1 MRPRIG
7 LGKCSHIQSI
17 IPNSDLA
24 STRSPQKVIR
34 RGCPFFSGCS
44 FIILRRY
51 RIVWGHSTAQL
62 RADWNLLTTFSC
74 RSTCVVEEH
83 RNGSSPNSQ
92 GNPGLRPGIMNSHWA
107 ELTCNIWNEGV
118 GTTIIS
124 HPCRSIHSKFPKR

>member
-34 RGCPFFSGCS
+34 RGCPFFSGCP

-62 RADWNLLTTFSC
+62 RAVWNLLTTFSC
-74 RSTCVVEEH
+74 RTCVRASS
-83 RNGSSPNSQ
+83 RNIEIRGPNSQ
-92 GNPGLRPGIMNSHWA
+92 GNPGLRPGMNLPTQCLWTHSPPWIFR
-107 ELTCNIWNEGV
+107 ELLQLGRSGASSKS
-118 GTTIIS
+118 GTV
-124 HPCRSIHSKFPKR
+124 

>member
-1 MRPRIG
+1 MRSRIG

-24 STRSPQKVIR
+24 GTRSPQKVIR

-62 RADWNLLTTFSC
+62 RAVWNLLTTFSC
-74 RSTCVVEEH
+74 RTCVRRGTSKSEDLIVKAIPPFG
-83 RNGSSPNSQ
+83 RGQLLPRQ
-92 GNPGLRPGIMNSHWA
+92 GFDHISNV
-107 ELTCNIWNEGV
+107 CNIDE
-118 GTTIIS
+118 S
-124 HPCRSIHSKFPKR
+124 HSKS